1 MEVVSLNIA
10 LPKTV
15 MIRGNPVVTG
25 IYKLP
30 VTHAVWLTKLGL
42 DGDDQADKTV
52 HGGEHQA
59 IYSYPLEHYVY
70 WQTAQQLGDL
80 PHGTFGENMTI
91 TGMQEDTV
99 QIGDILKIG
108 EATVQVTMPRIPCFK
123 FGHKIGRPEILEPFL
138 KSGKSGFY
146 QRVLTEGYVKAGD
159 KITLIDRAE
168 NSISVH
174 TALILQKLDLAL
186 AADNPKQLLQQALQ
200 ISSLAPLLQKVYTER
215 LSELTWKT

>member
-15 MIRGNPVVTG
+15 MIRGNPVATG

-59 IYSYPLEHYVY
+59 IYSYPLEHYAY
-70 WQTAQQLGDL
+70 WQNAQQLSDL
-80 PHGTFGENMTI
+80 PHGTFGENITT
-91 TGMQEDTV
+91 TGMLEDNV
-99 QIGDILKIG
+99 QVGDILKIG

-138 KSGKSGFY
+138 KSGRSGFY

-186 AADNPKQLLQQALQ
+186 ASDEPKKLLQQALQ
-200 ISSLAPLLQKVYTER
+200 IPSLAPLLKKVYAER
-215 LSELTWKT
+215 LSELA